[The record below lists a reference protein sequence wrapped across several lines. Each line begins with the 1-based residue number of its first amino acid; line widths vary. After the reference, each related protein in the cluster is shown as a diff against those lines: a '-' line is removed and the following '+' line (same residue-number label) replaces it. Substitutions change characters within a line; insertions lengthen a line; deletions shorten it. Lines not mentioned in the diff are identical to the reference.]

1 MMVLLVRLPSLLVEL
16 AIKLLTN
23 YTILLVVKLVIL
35 GHTALDMV
43 MVDVVIA
50 MLMLTIVLLLYF
62 LHLGVFVK

>member
-23 YTILLVVKLVIL
+23 YTILLVVKLVLL
-35 GHTALDMV
+35 GSTALDMV